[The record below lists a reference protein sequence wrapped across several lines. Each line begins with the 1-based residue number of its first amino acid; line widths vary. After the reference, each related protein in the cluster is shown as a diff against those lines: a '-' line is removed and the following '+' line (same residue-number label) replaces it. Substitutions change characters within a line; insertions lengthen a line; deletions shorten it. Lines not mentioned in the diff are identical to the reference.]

1 MTDTAIHIEGLG
13 FGYESGKG
21 RTAVL
26 SGIDLEVPRHK
37 VVCLVGAS
45 GCGKS
50 TLLNIIAGFLQQTE
64 GEMRVDGEKV
74 TGPDPKRGMVFQGDA
89 VFPWYDVRD
98 NVAYGLKATGVPK
111 DEIPARVD
119 HLIELVG
126 LKGREDAYPRELSGG
141 MRKRCDIARALAT
154 EPELL
159 LMDEPFA
166 ALDVITKERLQIDI
180 GAIWAEREMT
190 VVFVTHDLEEA
201 LFLGDQVAIMAAGP
215 APLQAVV
222 DVPFERPRPVEIKS
236 DPKFQEMRAELA
248 GWIAG
253 WSS

>member
-1 MTDTAIHIEGLG
+1 MTDTAIQIENLG
-13 FGYESGKG
+13 FSYDGGKG
-21 RTAVL
+21 SPIL
-26 SGIDLEVPRHK
+26 SGINLEVPRHK

-50 TLLNIIAGFLQQTE
+50 TLLNIIAGFLKQTE
-64 GEMRVDGEKV
+64 GTLLVDGRTIE
-74 TGPDPKRGMVFQGDA
+74 GPSPERGMVFQGDA
-89 VFPWYDVRD
+89 VFPWYDVRE

-111 DEIPARVD
+111 AEIPARVD
-119 HLIELVG
+119 RLIELVG

-166 ALDVITKERLQIDI
+166 ALDVITKERLQIDV
-180 GAIWAEREMT
+180 GAIWAERSMT

-201 LFLGDQVAIMAAGP
+201 LFLGDQVAVMSNGP

-236 DPKFQEMRAELA
+236 DPRFQETRAELA
-248 GWIAG
+248 GSIAG